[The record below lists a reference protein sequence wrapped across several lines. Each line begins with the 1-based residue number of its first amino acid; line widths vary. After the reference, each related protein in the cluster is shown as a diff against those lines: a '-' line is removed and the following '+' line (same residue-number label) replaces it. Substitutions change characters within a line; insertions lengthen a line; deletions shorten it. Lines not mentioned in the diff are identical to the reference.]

1 MSIDWNLRQ
10 IMFQPIL
17 LKIQGKPK
25 TQSWQRQ
32 VLKSFRKKTRKEK
45 IKRLLEK

>member
-17 LKIQGKPK
+17 LKIQGKPF
-25 TQSWQRQ
+25 RQ